1 MPLPK
6 IATPTYEL
14 ELPSTGKTIQY
25 RPFLVKE
32 EKLLVIA
39 LESDSTKQITTAIK
53 SVIKNCVL
61 TKGVKIEDLP
71 TFDIEYL
78 FLNIRGKSVGED
90 IEVNIVCPDDEE
102 TSVTVNVNLD
112 DIQVIKSD
120 DHTDKIKLYD
130 KIMMQMKYPSLDQ
143 FIKNNFDISDKNVMD
158 QSFELIAS
166 CVDKIFT
173 EDEVWTTSDCT
184 KKEMND
190 FLEQMNSS
198 QFKEIEA
205 FFQTMPK
212 LSHTIK
218 VTNPNTKVEIMK
230 AMFPQHSDNIV
241 NELEESSIIFGK
253 VNESLQSIDRT
264 RRRFDDAVLEL
275 GELEVENTLT
285 NQQVL
290 EVIQRG
296 ELLGRLSQQVR
307 KEATDL
313 GEDSGLVMIQIDS
326 LESGVRNTLDLVLKD
341 HLPAKRFRNINKA
354 VDEIANLTYEEL
366 NSIQHLGSVLFM
378 ESLDEVSTSKG
389 YRILARLP
397 GLPDNLHDSLIQKF
411 KTLPN
416 LLTASTD
423 KLFEVEGIGRSRA
436 QQLREYFDTLLKNV
450 GFSYINGH

>member
-1 MPLPK
+1 MAENQLIPGQPLRNGVDLVADKKTGALIVIGTSAKLEK
-6 IATPTYEL
+6 ISSGGIALNNCSYTPEMLSEL
-14 ELPSTGKTIQY
+14 AKMDGAIIVDANVNNILKANVHLNPSDSIPTSQTGTRHRTAERVSVETELS
-25 RPFLVKE
+25 
-32 EKLLVIA
+32 VIA
-39 LESDSTKQITTAIK
+39 VSEESS
-53 SVIKNCVL
+53 
-61 TKGVKIEDLP
+61 
-71 TFDIEYL
+71 
-78 FLNIRGKSVGED
+78 
-90 IEVNIVCPDDEE
+90 
-102 TSVTVNVNLD
+102 
-112 DIQVIKSD
+112 
-120 DHTDKIKLYD
+120 
-130 KIMMQMKYPSLDQ
+130 
-143 FIKNNFDISDKNVMD
+143 
-158 QSFELIAS
+158 
-166 CVDKIFT
+166 
-173 EDEVWTTSDCT
+173 
-184 KKEMND
+184 
-190 FLEQMNSS
+190 
-198 QFKEIEA
+198 
-205 FFQTMPK
+205 
-212 LSHTIK
+212 TIK
-218 VTNPNTKVEIMK
+218 V
-230 AMFPQHSDNIV
+230 FSDNSV

>member
-1 MPLPK
+1 MADKKTGALIVIGTSAKLEK
-6 IATPTYEL
+6 ISSGGITLNNCSYTPEMLSEL
-14 ELPSTGKTIQY
+14 AKMDGAIIVDANVNNILKANVHLNPSDNIPTSQTGTRHRTAERVSVETELS
-25 RPFLVKE
+25 
-32 EKLLVIA
+32 VIA
-39 LESDSTKQITTAIK
+39 VSEESS
-53 SVIKNCVL
+53 
-61 TKGVKIEDLP
+61 
-71 TFDIEYL
+71 
-78 FLNIRGKSVGED
+78 
-90 IEVNIVCPDDEE
+90 
-102 TSVTVNVNLD
+102 
-112 DIQVIKSD
+112 
-120 DHTDKIKLYD
+120 
-130 KIMMQMKYPSLDQ
+130 
-143 FIKNNFDISDKNVMD
+143 
-158 QSFELIAS
+158 
-166 CVDKIFT
+166 
-173 EDEVWTTSDCT
+173 
-184 KKEMND
+184 
-190 FLEQMNSS
+190 
-198 QFKEIEA
+198 
-205 FFQTMPK
+205 
-212 LSHTIK
+212 TIK
-218 VTNPNTKVEIMK
+218 VFSNNT
-230 AMFPQHSDNIV
+230 V

-296 ELLGRLSQQVR
+296 ELLGRLSHQVR

>member
-1 MPLPK
+1 MAENQLIPGQPLRNGVDLVADKKTGALIVIGTSAKLEK
-6 IATPTYEL
+6 ISSGGITLNNCSYTPEMLSEL
-14 ELPSTGKTIQY
+14 AKMDGAIIVDANVNNILKANVHLNPSDNIPTSQTGTRHRTAERVSVETELS
-25 RPFLVKE
+25 
-32 EKLLVIA
+32 VIA
-39 LESDSTKQITTAIK
+39 VSEESS
-53 SVIKNCVL
+53 
-61 TKGVKIEDLP
+61 
-71 TFDIEYL
+71 
-78 FLNIRGKSVGED
+78 
-90 IEVNIVCPDDEE
+90 
-102 TSVTVNVNLD
+102 
-112 DIQVIKSD
+112 
-120 DHTDKIKLYD
+120 
-130 KIMMQMKYPSLDQ
+130 
-143 FIKNNFDISDKNVMD
+143 
-158 QSFELIAS
+158 
-166 CVDKIFT
+166 
-173 EDEVWTTSDCT
+173 
-184 KKEMND
+184 
-190 FLEQMNSS
+190 
-198 QFKEIEA
+198 
-205 FFQTMPK
+205 
-212 LSHTIK
+212 TIK
-218 VTNPNTKVEIMK
+218 VFSN
-230 AMFPQHSDNIV
+230 NIV

>member
-1 MPLPK
+1 MAENQLIPGQPLRNGVDLVADKKTGALIVIGTSAKLEK
-6 IATPTYEL
+6 ISSGGITLNNCSYTPEMLSEL
-14 ELPSTGKTIQY
+14 AKMDGAIIVDANVNNILKANVHLNPSDNIPTSQTGTRHRTAERVSVETELS
-25 RPFLVKE
+25 
-32 EKLLVIA
+32 VIA
-39 LESDSTKQITTAIK
+39 VSEESS
-53 SVIKNCVL
+53 
-61 TKGVKIEDLP
+61 
-71 TFDIEYL
+71 
-78 FLNIRGKSVGED
+78 
-90 IEVNIVCPDDEE
+90 
-102 TSVTVNVNLD
+102 
-112 DIQVIKSD
+112 
-120 DHTDKIKLYD
+120 
-130 KIMMQMKYPSLDQ
+130 
-143 FIKNNFDISDKNVMD
+143 
-158 QSFELIAS
+158 
-166 CVDKIFT
+166 
-173 EDEVWTTSDCT
+173 
-184 KKEMND
+184 
-190 FLEQMNSS
+190 
-198 QFKEIEA
+198 
-205 FFQTMPK
+205 
-212 LSHTIK
+212 TIK
-218 VTNPNTKVEIMK
+218 V
-230 AMFPQHSDNIV
+230 FSDNIV
-241 NELEESSIIFGK
+241 NELEDSSIIFGK

>member
-1 MPLPK
+1 MAENQLIPGQPLRNGVDLVADKKTGALIVIGTSAKLEK
-6 IATPTYEL
+6 ISSGGITLNNCSYTPEMLSEL
-14 ELPSTGKTIQY
+14 AKMDGAIIIDANVNNILKANVHLNPSDNIPTSQTGTRHRTAERVSVETELS
-25 RPFLVKE
+25 
-32 EKLLVIA
+32 VIA
-39 LESDSTKQITTAIK
+39 VSEESS
-53 SVIKNCVL
+53 
-61 TKGVKIEDLP
+61 
-71 TFDIEYL
+71 
-78 FLNIRGKSVGED
+78 
-90 IEVNIVCPDDEE
+90 
-102 TSVTVNVNLD
+102 
-112 DIQVIKSD
+112 
-120 DHTDKIKLYD
+120 
-130 KIMMQMKYPSLDQ
+130 
-143 FIKNNFDISDKNVMD
+143 
-158 QSFELIAS
+158 
-166 CVDKIFT
+166 
-173 EDEVWTTSDCT
+173 
-184 KKEMND
+184 
-190 FLEQMNSS
+190 
-198 QFKEIEA
+198 
-205 FFQTMPK
+205 
-212 LSHTIK
+212 TIK
-218 VTNPNTKVEIMK
+218 VFSNNT
-230 AMFPQHSDNIV
+230 V

-296 ELLGRLSQQVR
+296 ELLGRLSHQVR

>member
-1 MPLPK
+1 MAENQLIPGQPLRNGVDLVADKKTGALIVIGTSAKLEK
-6 IATPTYEL
+6 ISSGGITLNNCSYTPEMLSEL
-14 ELPSTGKTIQY
+14 AKMDGAIIVDANVNNILKANVHLNPSDNIPTSQTGTRHRTAERVSVETELS
-25 RPFLVKE
+25 
-32 EKLLVIA
+32 VIA
-39 LESDSTKQITTAIK
+39 VSEESS
-53 SVIKNCVL
+53 
-61 TKGVKIEDLP
+61 
-71 TFDIEYL
+71 
-78 FLNIRGKSVGED
+78 
-90 IEVNIVCPDDEE
+90 
-102 TSVTVNVNLD
+102 
-112 DIQVIKSD
+112 
-120 DHTDKIKLYD
+120 
-130 KIMMQMKYPSLDQ
+130 
-143 FIKNNFDISDKNVMD
+143 
-158 QSFELIAS
+158 
-166 CVDKIFT
+166 
-173 EDEVWTTSDCT
+173 
-184 KKEMND
+184 
-190 FLEQMNSS
+190 
-198 QFKEIEA
+198 
-205 FFQTMPK
+205 
-212 LSHTIK
+212 TIK
-218 VTNPNTKVEIMK
+218 V
-230 AMFPQHSDNIV
+230 FSDNSV

-354 VDEIANLTYEEL
+354 GDEIANLTYEEL

>member
-1 MPLPK
+1 MAENQLIPGQPLRNGVDLVADKKTGALIVIGTSAKLEK
-6 IATPTYEL
+6 ISSGGITLNNCSYTPEMLSEL
-14 ELPSTGKTIQY
+14 AKMDGAIIVDANVNNILKANVHLNPSDNIPTSQTGTRHRTAERVSVETELS
-25 RPFLVKE
+25 
-32 EKLLVIA
+32 VIA
-39 LESDSTKQITTAIK
+39 VSEESS
-53 SVIKNCVL
+53 
-61 TKGVKIEDLP
+61 
-71 TFDIEYL
+71 
-78 FLNIRGKSVGED
+78 
-90 IEVNIVCPDDEE
+90 
-102 TSVTVNVNLD
+102 
-112 DIQVIKSD
+112 
-120 DHTDKIKLYD
+120 
-130 KIMMQMKYPSLDQ
+130 
-143 FIKNNFDISDKNVMD
+143 
-158 QSFELIAS
+158 
-166 CVDKIFT
+166 
-173 EDEVWTTSDCT
+173 
-184 KKEMND
+184 
-190 FLEQMNSS
+190 
-198 QFKEIEA
+198 
-205 FFQTMPK
+205 
-212 LSHTIK
+212 TIK
-218 VTNPNTKVEIMK
+218 V
-230 AMFPQHSDNIV
+230 FSDNSV

-296 ELLGRLSQQVR
+296 ELLGRLSHQVR

>member
-1 MPLPK
+1 MAENQLIPGQPLRTGVDLVADKKTGALIVIGTSAKLEK
-6 IATPTYEL
+6 ISSGGITLNNCSYTPEMLSEL
-14 ELPSTGKTIQY
+14 AKMDGAIIVDANVNNILKANVHLNPSDNIPTSQTGTRHRTAERVSVETELS
-25 RPFLVKE
+25 
-32 EKLLVIA
+32 VIA
-39 LESDSTKQITTAIK
+39 VSEESS
-53 SVIKNCVL
+53 
-61 TKGVKIEDLP
+61 
-71 TFDIEYL
+71 
-78 FLNIRGKSVGED
+78 
-90 IEVNIVCPDDEE
+90 
-102 TSVTVNVNLD
+102 
-112 DIQVIKSD
+112 
-120 DHTDKIKLYD
+120 
-130 KIMMQMKYPSLDQ
+130 
-143 FIKNNFDISDKNVMD
+143 
-158 QSFELIAS
+158 
-166 CVDKIFT
+166 
-173 EDEVWTTSDCT
+173 
-184 KKEMND
+184 
-190 FLEQMNSS
+190 
-198 QFKEIEA
+198 
-205 FFQTMPK
+205 
-212 LSHTIK
+212 TIK
-218 VTNPNTKVEIMK
+218 VFSNNT
-230 AMFPQHSDNIV
+230 V

-296 ELLGRLSQQVR
+296 ELLGRLSHQVR

>member
-1 MPLPK
+1 MAEDQLIPGQPLRNGVDLVADKKTGALIVIGNSSKLEK
-6 IATPTYEL
+6 ISSGGVALKNCSYTPEMLSEL
-14 ELPSTGKTIQY
+14 AKMDGAIIVDINVDNILKANVHLNPSDNIPTSQTGTRHRTAERVSVETELN
-25 RPFLVKE
+25 
-32 EKLLVIA
+32 VIA
-39 LESDSTKQITTAIK
+39 VSEESS
-53 SVIKNCVL
+53 
-61 TKGVKIEDLP
+61 
-71 TFDIEYL
+71 
-78 FLNIRGKSVGED
+78 
-90 IEVNIVCPDDEE
+90 
-102 TSVTVNVNLD
+102 
-112 DIQVIKSD
+112 
-120 DHTDKIKLYD
+120 
-130 KIMMQMKYPSLDQ
+130 
-143 FIKNNFDISDKNVMD
+143 
-158 QSFELIAS
+158 
-166 CVDKIFT
+166 
-173 EDEVWTTSDCT
+173 
-184 KKEMND
+184 
-190 FLEQMNSS
+190 
-198 QFKEIEA
+198 
-205 FFQTMPK
+205 
-212 LSHTIK
+212 TIK
-218 VTNPNTKVEIMK
+218 VFSNNT
-230 AMFPQHSDNIV
+230 V

-296 ELLGRLSQQVR
+296 ELLGRLSHQVR

-423 KLFEVEGIGRSRA
+423 KLFEVEGIGRNRA

>member
-1 MPLPK
+1 MAENQLIPGQPLRNGVDLVADKKTGALIVIGTSAKLEK
-6 IATPTYEL
+6 ISSGGITLNNCSYTPEMLSEL
-14 ELPSTGKTIQY
+14 AKMDGAIIVDANVNNILKANVHLNPSDNIPTSQTGTRHRTAERVSVETELS
-25 RPFLVKE
+25 
-32 EKLLVIA
+32 VIA
-39 LESDSTKQITTAIK
+39 VSEESS
-53 SVIKNCVL
+53 
-61 TKGVKIEDLP
+61 
-71 TFDIEYL
+71 
-78 FLNIRGKSVGED
+78 
-90 IEVNIVCPDDEE
+90 
-102 TSVTVNVNLD
+102 
-112 DIQVIKSD
+112 
-120 DHTDKIKLYD
+120 
-130 KIMMQMKYPSLDQ
+130 
-143 FIKNNFDISDKNVMD
+143 
-158 QSFELIAS
+158 
-166 CVDKIFT
+166 
-173 EDEVWTTSDCT
+173 
-184 KKEMND
+184 
-190 FLEQMNSS
+190 
-198 QFKEIEA
+198 
-205 FFQTMPK
+205 
-212 LSHTIK
+212 TIK
-218 VTNPNTKVEIMK
+218 VFSN
-230 AMFPQHSDNIV
+230 NIV

-296 ELLGRLSQQVR
+296 ELLGRLSHQVR

>member
-1 MPLPK
+1 MAENQLIPGQPLRNGVDLVADKKTGALIVIGTSAKLEK
-6 IATPTYEL
+6 ISSGGITLNNCSYTPEMLSEL
-14 ELPSTGKTIQY
+14 AKMDGAIIVDANVNNILKANVHLNPSDSIPTSQTGTRHRTAERVSVETELS
-25 RPFLVKE
+25 
-32 EKLLVIA
+32 VIA
-39 LESDSTKQITTAIK
+39 VSEESS
-53 SVIKNCVL
+53 
-61 TKGVKIEDLP
+61 
-71 TFDIEYL
+71 
-78 FLNIRGKSVGED
+78 
-90 IEVNIVCPDDEE
+90 
-102 TSVTVNVNLD
+102 
-112 DIQVIKSD
+112 
-120 DHTDKIKLYD
+120 
-130 KIMMQMKYPSLDQ
+130 
-143 FIKNNFDISDKNVMD
+143 
-158 QSFELIAS
+158 
-166 CVDKIFT
+166 
-173 EDEVWTTSDCT
+173 
-184 KKEMND
+184 
-190 FLEQMNSS
+190 
-198 QFKEIEA
+198 
-205 FFQTMPK
+205 
-212 LSHTIK
+212 TIK
-218 VTNPNTKVEIMK
+218 V
-230 AMFPQHSDNIV
+230 FSDNIV
-241 NELEESSIIFGK
+241 NELEDSSIIFGK